1 MTVVVQKFGGT
12 SVNTAEKRDMVMA
25 KIIAA
30 REKGHDVVVVV
41 SAMGRRGEPY
51 ATDTFLDMLKEL
63 GPNPSPK
70 LKDLLTS
77 CGEIITT
84 CVLVQALETKGY
96 PAVAMTGFQAGIITD
111 QNFSNAEIIKIN
123 PAKIKKQ
130 LEQGKIV
137 VAAGFQGWTEDMD
150 ITTLGRGGSDTTAI
164 ALGGA
169 LEADEVIIYT
179 DVPGAAFTD
188 PRIIPQAPYLKSI
201 DFYPMYLLA
210 RAGTKVIH
218 HRAVKTAITYNRPF
232 YIRSTFNDDPGTL
245 IGQPGESFRGLYG
258 LALLKDVT
266 LMRIAGEDNSGL
278 WSRLALDDIFY
289 QAADGECLVA
299 VQSPPPQP
307 AGGAA
312 VTSSAEECHLITAV
326 WEEGSGIKP
335 EIIENLLN
343 REGIIPRGYFKQS
356 AGGSWAVAPADSARA
371 MQAIFGL
378 AGGEEARAV

>member
-12 SVNTAEKRDMVMA
+12 SVNTAEKREMVMA

-30 REKGHDVVVVV
+30 RENGHDVVVVV
-41 SAMGRRGEPY
+41 SAMGRKGEPY
-51 ATDTFLDMLKEL
+51 ATDTFLEMLKEL
-63 GPNPSPK
+63 GPDPSPK

-96 PAVAMTGFQAGIITD
+96 PAVAMTGFQAGLITD
-111 QNFSNAEIIKIN
+111 DNFTNAEVIKIN
-123 PAKIKKQ
+123 PAKVKKH

-137 VAAGFQGWTEDMD
+137 VVAGFQGWTEEMD

-188 PRIIPQAPYLKSI
+188 PRMIPQAPYLKSI
-201 DFYPMYLLA
+201 DFSPMYLLA

-232 YIRSTFNDDPGTL
+232 YIRSTFNDDQGTL
-245 IGQPGESFRGLYG
+245 IGQPGESFRGLFG

-266 LMRIAGEDNSGL
+266 LLRIAGEDKGGL
-278 WSRLALDDIFY
+278 WRRLALDDIFY

-299 VQSPPPQP
+299 ILSPLPLPED
-307 AGGAA
+307 GVA
-312 VTSSAEECHLITAV
+312 VTSVAEECHLITAV
-326 WEEGSGIKP
+326 WEPESGIKP
-335 EIIENLLN
+335 EIIENLLTQ
-343 REGIIPRGYFKQS
+343 EGIIARGYFKQS
-356 AGGSWAVAPADSARA
+356 AGGTWAVAPSESVRA
-371 MQAIFGL
+371 MQLLFGL
-378 AGGEEARAV
+378 ACGEQARAV